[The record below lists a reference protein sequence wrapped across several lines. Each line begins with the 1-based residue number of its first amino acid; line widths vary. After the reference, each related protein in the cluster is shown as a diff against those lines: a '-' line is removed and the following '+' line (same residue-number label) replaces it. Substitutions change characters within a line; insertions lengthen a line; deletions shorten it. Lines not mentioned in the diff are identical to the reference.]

1 LNLFISK
8 KKGWVASSNPV
19 FFCPYKIERLK
30 MVKDSVVK
38 QEVIVKVRTI
48 SHKVTIARYYEFAL
62 AVSCGSQTL
71 KKGTQNETK

>member
-1 LNLFISK
+1 
-8 KKGWVASSNPV
+8 
-19 FFCPYKIERLK
+19 